1 MGNVIAVCTSPA
13 KGTQKTNVG
22 TAQFQADWGIVGDA
36 HAGKWHRQ
44 VSLLSWDKIEAFRAR
59 GAEVKD
65 GDFGENLVVSGID
78 FRSLPIGTKFRCN
91 DVVLGG
97 RKLCGILTEASLLP
111 DGSAEWLVVGIGV
124 NVGQREFPGDIAEI
138 ATSLALQGLSA
149 STDALGSAIL
159 EQLTALRGALDDPAE
174 WLKAY
179 RARCVTVGRRVEVQR
194 RGASRRGTVLDVD
207 DRFGLVV
214 RYENGET
221 ETIRSGEVSVRG
233 LCGYIE

>member
-1 MGNVIAVCTSPA
+1 MLELLHGPDR
-13 KGTQKTNVG
+13 
-22 TAQFQADWGIVGDA
+22 TANSMELLARICENAAHGVAGQILIVPEQYSHETERALCERGGDTIS
-36 HAGKWHRQ
+36 RY
-44 VSLLSWDKIEAFRAR
+44 
-59 GAEVKD
+59 AEVLSFTRLASRVFSVC
-65 GDFGENLVVSGID
+65 GGVCGI
-78 FRSLPIGTKFRCN
+78 KWCN

-138 ATSLALQGLSA
+138 ATSLALQGFSA
-149 STDALGSAIL
+149 SADALAQAIL

-174 WLKAY
+174 WLEVY

-194 RGASRRGTVLDVD
+194 RGASRRGTALDVD